1 MIRRNLLRDQAC
13 IWSCQ
18 QVMKQ
23 ECQSTG
29 ESKSGQKDGR
39 RKFAPKKA
47 IALIEACDEIS
58 RESLQQPEIARKG
71 KKNFFSVWLVDW
83 DMTGVWHRIS
93 LEKSR
98 DQALKLHS
106 NNLLTVK

>member
-1 MIRRNLLRDQAC
+1 MITRNLLRDHVC

-29 ESKSGQKDGR
+29 ESKSGQKEGR

-47 IALIEACDEIS
+47 FALIEACDEIS
-58 RESLQQPEIARKG
+58 GESLQQPEIARKG
-71 KKNFFSVWLVDW
+71 KKKLFSCVAGGL
-83 DMTGVWHRIS
+83 GHEQC
-93 LEKSR
+93 LG
-98 DQALKLHS
+98 Q
-106 NNLLTVK
+106 NLT